1 MMRALLE
8 NMQRSDRVSERIGG
22 GVDQSA
28 RAAGWDNQSEDC
40 DALGAPARCLLLGER
55 GTPQD
60 AVRKMKVAE
69 SIDIEFLQAE
79 RLQDFFA
86 FHRRRPVPK
95 VMNYPATTEGCRS
108 RQLFLWAVLQL
119 RMRMQRKINECVNER
134 GQR

>member
-1 MMRALLE
+1 
-8 NMQRSDRVSERIGG
+8 
-22 GVDQSA
+22 
-28 RAAGWDNQSEDC
+28 
-40 DALGAPARCLLLGER
+40 LLLRER

-95 VMNYPATTEGCRS
+95 MMNYPATTEGCHT
-108 RQLFLWAVLQL
+108 RQFLLWAVLQL
-119 RMRMQRKINECVNER
+119 QTRMQRKINECVNGR

>member
-1 MMRALLE
+1 MMRASLE
-8 NMQRSDRVSERIGG
+8 NMQRGGRVSERTGS

-28 RAAGWDNQSEDC
+28 RASGRDNQSEDG
-40 DALGAPARCLLLGER
+40 DALGAPTRCLLLRKR

-95 VMNYPATTEGCRS
+95 VMNYPATTEGCHS
-108 RQLFLWAVLQL
+108 RQFLLW
-119 RMRMQRKINECVNER
+119 
-134 GQR
+134 